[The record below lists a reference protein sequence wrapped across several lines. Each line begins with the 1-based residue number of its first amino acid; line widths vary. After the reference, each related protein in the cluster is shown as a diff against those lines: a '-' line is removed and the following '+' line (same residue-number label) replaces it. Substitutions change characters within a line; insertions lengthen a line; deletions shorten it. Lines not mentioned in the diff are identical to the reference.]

1 VRLPVCAVLVLSC
14 IAFVACGGGETEA
27 PPGEAAAEAGP
38 VEDDQTT
45 DIAEE
50 EGVDDDPTEPLSR
63 HTVEV
68 YFPSTQGNG
77 LVGEYREI
85 FETVTPG
92 DRAKQIIADLI
103 SGPTGD
109 AALRAVP
116 SGTLLRQAYVLDNGV
131 AYLDFTGDLAD
142 GIGGGSMQELLTIY
156 AIIDSVALNVDEI
169 KRIGILIE
177 GEPVETLNGH
187 VDLRRPLPPDRSLIL
202 EPTVVRNDPTATGER
217 A

>member
-14 IAFVACGGGETEA
+14 IAIVGCGGGETEA
-27 PPGEAAAEAGP
+27 PPDEAAAEVP
-38 VEDDQTT
+38 VEDEQPADV
-45 DIAEE
+45 AEE
-50 EGVDDDPTEPLSR
+50 EEVEDDPTEPLKR

-116 SGTLLRQAYVLDNGV
+116 SGTLLRQAYVMDNGV

-142 GIGGGSMQELLTIY
+142 GIGGGSMEELLTIY
-156 AIIDSVALNVDEI
+156 AIVDSVALNVDEI

-177 GEPVETLNGH
+177 GEPIETLNGH

-202 EPTVVRNDPTATGER
+202 APTVVHNGLGATGER